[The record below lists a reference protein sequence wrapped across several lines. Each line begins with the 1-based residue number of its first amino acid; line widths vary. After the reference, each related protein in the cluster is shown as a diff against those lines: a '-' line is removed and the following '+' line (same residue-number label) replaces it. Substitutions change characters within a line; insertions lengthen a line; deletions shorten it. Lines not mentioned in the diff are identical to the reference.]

1 MNGGPT
7 VGIALGGGAAR
18 GWAHIG
24 VIEAL
29 AERGVVPQVV
39 SGASIGALVGAAMA
53 GGKLADLKTW
63 VLGLRRLD
71 VLKLLDASL
80 GAGVI
85 EGNRVMHAVE
95 QILSDRDIGELHQ
108 PFGAVATDLERG
120 RTVWLREGSTIAA
133 VRASCALPGL
143 FPPTRMGDSWLVDG
157 GLVDPVPVTLCR
169 MLGADVVIAVNL
181 SAYRHR
187 LSAARVSAG
196 AAVPRGVADAGAARE
211 AQPDAVS
218 REEGSY
224 VERMQKLVKGLFDS
238 TSDVEWQPGLL
249 DVVSSA
255 ITIMQERVTR
265 SRLAGDPPELEIAP
279 EVQDIGLMDFHR
291 AALAVARG
299 ERAVEERALE
309 LSRLLPD
316 PAG

>member
-1 MNGGPT
+1 MNGEPT
-7 VGIALGGGAAR
+7 IGIALGGGAAR

-29 AERGVVPQVV
+29 AARGVVPQVV
-39 SGASIGALVGAAMA
+39 SGASIGALVGAALA
-53 GGKLADLKTW
+53 GGKLAELKAW

-80 GAGVI
+80 GSGMI

-95 QILSDRDIGELHQ
+95 EILSDRDIGELAL
-108 PFGAVATDLERG
+108 PFGAVATDLQRG

-143 FPPTRMGDSWLVDG
+143 FPPTRFGDSWLVDG

-169 MLGADVVIAVNL
+169 LLGADIVIAVNL

-187 LSAARVSAG
+187 LELTYRRPR
-196 AAVPRGVADAGAARE
+196 AVPAVPE
-211 AQPDAVS
+211 AERQ
-218 REEGSY
+218 EESSY
-224 VERMQKLVKGLFDS
+224 LERMQQLVKGLFENDES
-238 TSDVEWQPGLL
+238 EPEPALL

-255 ITIMQERVTR
+255 INIMQERVTR
-265 SRLAGDPPELEIAP
+265 SRLAGDPPELEIVP
-279 EVQDIGLMDFHR
+279 DVQDIGLMDFHR
-291 AALAVARG
+291 AALGVERG
-299 ERAVEERALE
+299 WRAVEERGAE
-309 LSRLLPD
+309 IARLVPGTG
-316 PAG
+316 A